1 MVIKLIGSERA
12 VEIVSNAA
20 LEKNIGRF
28 VVMHSHDN
36 YYTAV
41 DNLAGKSIS
50 KRFETIPEC
59 ITWLYQQKK
68 IFLFQIKNTEE
79 NYSPDLMILKL
90 QKK

>member
-36 YYTAV
+36 YYTAI

-50 KRFETIPEC
+50 KRFETIPAC
-59 ITWLYQQKK
+59 IDWLYHQKK
-68 IFLFQIKNTEE
+68 FYEIIIGGGKGNFLTHHNTRRV
-79 NYSPDLMILKL
+79 
-90 QKK
+90 